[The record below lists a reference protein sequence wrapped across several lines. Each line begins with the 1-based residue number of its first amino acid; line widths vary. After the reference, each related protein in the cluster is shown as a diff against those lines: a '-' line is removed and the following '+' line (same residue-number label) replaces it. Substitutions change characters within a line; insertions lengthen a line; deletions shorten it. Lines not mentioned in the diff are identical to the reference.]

1 MSISLK
7 DLVIQLRTGMENPI
21 LFLSTNFASS
31 QQEMA
36 ETHFLF
42 ASLIALTAL
51 GESEV
56 RSSRLAQIQT

>member
-1 MSISLK
+1 
-7 DLVIQLRTGMENPI
+7 MENPI

-42 ASLIALTAL
+42 ASLITLTAL

-56 RSSRLAQIQT
+56 RSLRLAQIQT